1 MASSTSGIGA
11 GAGGGSTN
19 VLGGGGNSTMDMNL
33 TSQQQGNSI
42 TALNTAGTNGGT
54 NSMLVNQTNATT
66 VTLNGLAPAAST
78 QNLNNGANTTTNTA
92 AANTTTAA
100 ANSTSANRPSSTNSS
115 SVQLMVGPN
124 YRVGKKIGCGNFGEL
139 RLGIYVIFI
148 IKFYYPP
155 VLPHD
160 SNKSDMKI
168 EKSPK

>member
-66 VTLNGLAPAAST
+66 ATLNGLAPAAST
-78 QNLNNGANTTTNTA
+78 QNLNSGANTTTTTA

-139 RLGIYVIFI
+139 RLGIYLTLSNFI
-148 IKFYYPP
+148 TRLFYQTTQ
-155 VLPHD
+155 
-160 SNKSDMKI
+160 
-168 EKSPK
+168 